1 MMETTDKDNK
11 KSLDVI
17 DLRSALKLLAEIP
30 GQLLTTNEPID
41 PALEL
46 AGVYKQIGGGATLPP
61 PARTGPAMLFE
72 NIKGYDDIRM
82 IAGVMAQRERI
93 AHMLG
98 SNLEDLPRALMSA
111 VKKPVNAILT
121 KQKAVPC
128 QEVIHKAPLDIRK
141 LLPGIKTTEMDA
153 GPYFLLGLL
162 RAEDP
167 ETGEADVTVHRI
179 CVQGAD
185 IMTASFVFFRHIEQ
199 FRRKAERMGKPLP
212 ISINMGLDPAIYVAA
227 CFEPP
232 TTPLGFDELSIVGA
246 IRGCPVE
253 LVNCLTVDAKAIANA
268 EIVIEGELIPNERMA
283 EDSTTNSGF
292 AIPEF
297 TGYMGP
303 AHKALPVI
311 KVKAVTHRKN
321 PILQTIVGPG
331 EEHANLAGIATE
343 ASILNLLEQSMPGKV
358 KNVYQHPSGGGK
370 LLAILQFEKTS
381 ISDEG
386 RQRQAAL
393 TALAAYQELKQV
405 ILVDEDVNI
414 FDSNDVLW
422 ALNTRYQGDVSTVF
436 IPGVRCHK
444 DDPSQSPKF
453 NPMLRD
459 YGMTCKT
466 IFDCTVPYTMKDRF
480 KRPSFM
486 EMDIARFLTARDKNK
501 GKTLK

>member
-1 MMETTDKDNK
+1 MTKSNKDDNRIK
-11 KSLDVI
+11 NEVV
-17 DLRSALKLLAEIP
+17 DLRSAMKVLDETP
-30 GQLLTTNEPID
+30 GQLLTTDELVD
-41 PALEL
+41 PNLEL

-72 NIKGYDDIRM
+72 NIKGYDDVRM

-93 AHMLG
+93 AHIFG
-98 SNLEDLPRALMSA
+98 SSLEGLPRVLMSA
-111 VKKPVNAILT
+111 VKNPVNAVLT
-121 KQKAVPC
+121 QEKAVPC
-128 QEVIHKAPLDIRK
+128 QEVVYKAPLDIRK
-141 LLPGIKTTEMDA
+141 LLPGIKTTEIDA

-179 CVQGAD
+179 CVQGPD

-212 ISINMGLDPAIYVAA
+212 LSINMGLDPAIYVAA

-246 IRGCPVE
+246 LRGRPVE
-253 LVNCLTVDAKAIANA
+253 LTSCLTVNAKAIANA
-268 EIVIEGELIPNERMA
+268 EIVIEGELLPNERMA

-303 AHKALPVI
+303 AHKALPII
-311 KVKAVTHRKN
+311 KVKAITHRKN

-343 ASILNLLEQSMPGKV
+343 ASILHLLEQSMPGKV

-370 LLAILQFEKTS
+370 LMAIIQFEKTS
-381 ISDEG
+381 LSDEG

-393 TALAAYQELKQV
+393 TALTAYQELKQV
-405 ILVDEDVNI
+405 IVVDEDVNI

-422 ALNTRYQGDVSTVF
+422 AMNTRYQGDISTVF

-444 DDPSQSPKF
+444 DDPSQSPGF
-453 NPMLRD
+453 NPMLQD
-459 YGMTCKT
+459 SGITCKT
-466 IFDCTVPYTMKDRF
+466 IFDCTVPFHTKKRF
-480 KRPSFM
+480 ERPPFIDV
-486 EMDIARFLTARDKNK
+486 DIGRFLKK
-501 GKTLK
+501 E